1 MGKQTKKQ
9 HYIPRCYLKWFSS
22 DGKSIHTYDKKLSK
36 KYDASL
42 MSVCFEKDLYTIS
55 DEFVAKNNAEAG
67 TSTINR
73 QTIEKDFFSKDVE
86 PNLDLM
92 LRQIDEIRQD
102 WMTGKEQ
109 YYLKPQEKLSVALH
123 IVSLFFRHPLL
134 INTAMDDYM

>member
-1 MGKQTKKQ
+1 
-9 HYIPRCYLKWFSS
+9 
-22 DGKSIHTYDKKLSK
+22 
-36 KYDASL
+36 